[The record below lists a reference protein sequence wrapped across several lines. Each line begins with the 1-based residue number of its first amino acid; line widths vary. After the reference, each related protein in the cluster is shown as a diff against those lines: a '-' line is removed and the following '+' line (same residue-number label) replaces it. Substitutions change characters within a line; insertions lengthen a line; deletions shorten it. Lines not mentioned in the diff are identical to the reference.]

1 MTWPFENDTAAI
13 INKLVKRNMHS
24 EKRRNLMV
32 VAAVALAAFLISFT
46 GTMGVSMSQIL
57 KNKVTDTWEVVFTE
71 TTEENTAAL
80 HNIREFARVGE
91 YYMAGAEPDAKGY
104 TLSFVYSD
112 SETLYMFRDQ
122 MRLQEGR
129 LPESANEI
137 AVSDYFLSQFAPM
150 CILPITMIGTRIPC
164 FPSAARLQTI
174 TGFPSRERIPNISA
188 LTKGSNSIPYR

>member
-57 KNKVTDTWEVVFTE
+57 KNQVTDTWEVVFTE
-71 TTEENTAAL
+71 TTE
-80 HNIREFARVGE
+80 E

-164 FPSAARLQTI
+164 FPSADRLQTI
-174 TGFPSRERIPNISA
+174 TAFPSREQTPNISA